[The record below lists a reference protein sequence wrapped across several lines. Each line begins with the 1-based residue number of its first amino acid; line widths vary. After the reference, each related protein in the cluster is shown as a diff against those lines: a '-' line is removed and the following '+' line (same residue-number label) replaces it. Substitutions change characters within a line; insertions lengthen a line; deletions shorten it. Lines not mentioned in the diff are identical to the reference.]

1 MKILAL
7 RTFSLSCDPILQPIA
22 RLGHELTEIVY
33 FDPGAIPA
41 PHSSLPA
48 RVDSVNPDLVVM
60 LGQADDRNGN
70 CPPASVLAAIS
81 RRRPFVHIC
90 CDGSERVWWPQLDEY
105 AVAAPEMVHVNID
118 GVRAGFF
125 REDRPKRNGHGPVA
139 WTILCPMDQ
148 ETWTKPVEN
157 APWELRPV
165 MLGFCGG
172 WGEKHPR
179 GPDITR
185 LMHQG
190 DRILYAALRPFHRY
204 EDFQNFMCRFRAGYN
219 HALTGT
225 ADHMHVKARV
235 IETAFAG
242 AVLVEPKGSPTS
254 EWFDP
259 ATDYL
264 TYSSDA
270 DLARIFAEVT
280 ARQHHERAQ
289 SMRAKAI
296 DLYSAQRFWP
306 TVIELAGA

>member
-1 MKILAL
+1 MRILAL
-7 RTFSLSCDPILQPIA
+7 RTFSLSCDPILRPIA
-22 RLGHELTEIVY
+22 RLGHELIEITFFSPNTECPP
-33 FDPGAIPA
+33 F
-41 PHSSLPA
+41 SSLPA
-48 RVDSVNPDLVVM
+48 IVDDAKPDMVVM
-60 LGQADDRNGN
+60 LGQHDNKGGN
-70 CPPASVLAAIS
+70 VPSASILAAIA

-90 CDGSERVWWPQLDEY
+90 CDGSERVWWPQLEEY

-125 REDRPKRNGHGPVA
+125 KDDRPKRNGHGPVA
-139 WTILCPMDQ
+139 WTILCPMDH
-148 ETWTKPVEN
+148 EPWAKPVEA

-190 DRILYAALRPFHRY
+190 DKILYAALRPFGKY
-204 EDFQNFMCRFRAGYN
+204 EDFQSFMCRFRAGYN

-242 AVLVEPKGSPTS
+242 AVLVEPEGSPTS

-280 ARQHHERAQ
+280 ARQHQEKAQ